1 MKKCV
6 VAGLACAA
14 GVLWGLSAEAR
25 VVNYT
30 GAGSVPEDLSDAANW
45 EAEPTSDDVVWLDL
59 SATGQRS
66 FTFGADVAFG
76 GLVVSNNQNQA
87 VTFEPS
93 AGLLTLGA
101 EGLVC
106 QTNGTL
112 NLKTPIAL
120 SAEQTWQMHTTAINT
135 YTNVSG
141 TAYWHINES
150 GRIRHY
156 EPLGYGGRLRES
168 SKGGTAIYGM
178 GPLAMN
184 LETRLGGTEGET
196 AKWYYFSPTGTVRWA
211 DVFGGHTWS
220 NLQTFVDGFIC
231 QRMTAEGGDGSYPY
245 VIMDESEDEWYM
257 SGWYRFGLQTGT
269 LDMRAGS
276 ISNGNTYHFLVG
288 EKLDNTTMTQCVL
301 KVSGTAN
308 IAVTEISVGRGGQND
323 DPLKNP
329 RVEQS
334 GGTLNGKLH
343 VLLTGSLDK
352 PRAITDYVMSG
363 GTLKAGID
371 ASTSSDITTR
381 GLGICSPAW
390 NDYYNPAFFRM
401 SGGEL
406 SAYQILFGT
415 TTKTWSGVPK
425 AQGEGYGVFE
435 LSGDATVNLPAN
447 GFQLAKDTKGNQ
459 VWNGGATTNAAYR
472 ISLRGGRIVGDRDY
486 TMPLAMDFPP
496 SETPFTW
503 DTGSHAL
510 TLAGPL
516 WGEGMFRKTGTGSL
530 TLLDATRFH
539 GKLEVSEG
547 EARLMVDGAADS
559 ELEGDLTCY
568 KWTADSLQLT
578 DGAKVESWVDVN
590 QGLVAGSNAQLNANF
605 KFPTFTNNVFN
616 GHAAVKILGRSGEQS
631 LAVPP
636 TQNPIAGKS
645 KLTYVLVFRT
655 LDSKNAS
662 GLEGIYGR
670 WPFFGTSNY
679 QGAQA
684 MVAVSGKNQALFDFH
699 RSGGDIGIGSRE
711 GYSLYDG
718 KPHVVIATVD
728 SPNYALML
736 DGWRVAAVKSGA
748 QVTTKFDAQPLCF
761 GRMSVDTGYNSKGT
775 TGGCD
780 VMLAEARVYA
790 GRALTEAE
798 QSELSVAL
806 FKKYRPEASDWLTY
820 MANANTTIKGGMVPT
835 TESVPDAP
843 EADVVLTPAEMDEL
857 AAASGSTKP
866 ALVEKALYGK
876 DVMRFNAADKTALQI
891 PADESPL
898 TGRSAC
904 AMAVVFRTTA
914 DGFSHSGVGWGGKG
928 EGPTGIIG
936 THDNNSGKIGNL
948 IGWSKEGTAFG
959 YDTSTSRTLQDR
971 RPCRLNDGLP
981 HVAVYSFDGSASPSV
996 SQLMVDGV
1004 YRKATDTK
1012 AGVARA
1018 SLPFLIG
1025 QMDKGYGWFTGDIAE
1040 VRVWSRALSKD
1051 EMKALSAHVAAEYG
1065 FRLLPMTRF
1074 DDAPTGS
1081 YGLGA
1086 KEIEVKAGATLRM
1099 PLSTTAPFAVKP
1111 GQKLYGA
1118 GTFAGS
1124 YRFGDGAVLDLTG
1137 DVPEMIED
1145 VQFAGG
1151 TWKPQAATAALP
1163 AFGRFAASGV
1173 VTVVLPDGEP
1183 VSRKRAL
1190 ATYETADIAPGTTCV
1205 VVPGEGAPEEGVL
1218 FADETTKVLCAKV
1231 KFGTLLIVR

>member
-1 MKKCV
+1 
-6 VAGLACAA
+6 
-14 GVLWGLSAEAR
+14 
-25 VVNYT
+25 
-30 GAGSVPEDLSDAANW
+30 
-45 EAEPTSDDVVWLDL
+45 
-59 SATGQRS
+59 
-66 FTFGADVAFG
+66 
-76 GLVVSNNQNQA
+76 
-87 VTFEPS
+87 
-93 AGLLTLGA
+93 
-101 EGLVC
+101 
-106 QTNGTL
+106 
-112 NLKTPIAL
+112 
-120 SAEQTWQMHTTAINT
+120 
-135 YTNVSG
+135 
-141 TAYWHINES
+141 
-150 GRIRHY
+150 
-156 EPLGYGGRLRES
+156 
-168 SKGGTAIYGM
+168 
-178 GPLAMN
+178 
-184 LETRLGGTEGET
+184 
-196 AKWYYFSPTGTVRWA
+196 
-211 DVFGGHTWS
+211 
-220 NLQTFVDGFIC
+220 
-231 QRMTAEGGDGSYPY
+231 
-245 VIMDESEDEWYM
+245 M

-269 LDMRAGS
+269 LDMRAGA

-334 GGTLNGKLH
+334 GGTVNGKLH

-371 ASTSSDITTR
+371 ASTSSDILTR
-381 GLGICSPAW
+381 GLALCSPAW
-390 NDYYNPAFFRM
+390 GDYYNPAFFRM

-435 LSGDATVNLPAN
+435 LSGEATVNLPAN
-447 GFQLAKDTKGNQ
+447 GFQLAKDAKGNQ

-503 DTGSHAL
+503 DTGSHML

-516 WGEGMFRKTGTGSL
+516 WGEGTFRKTGTGGL
-530 TLLDATRFH
+530 TLSDATRFH

-547 EARLMVDGAADS
+547 EAKMMSDCVSYPEFDGDPTCFRWSAEDLVGKVSDGEKVAQWDDGNQGLSAVSNTLLNANKFSLPTFVADAGNGHPAVCFKGMQSLMVPSAKNPISNQTNMTIAIVYRPLESASGDGFLYGAGHFVFGMSQYTSGSYFQTGGSTGGSGRLGYVHRTTSGQVGVRSRPNESLADGNFHVGIVTLRHGK
-559 ELEGDLTCY
+559 EL
-568 KWTADSLQLT
+568 SLLT
-578 DGAKVESWVDVN
+578 DGWRTN
-590 QGLVAGSNAQLNANF
+590 Q
-605 KFPTFTNNVFN
+605 VFD
-616 GHAAVKILGRSGEQS
+616 AVRK
-631 LAVPP
+631 
-636 TQNPIAGKS
+636 
-645 KLTYVLVFRT
+645 
-655 LDSKNAS
+655 
-662 GLEGIYGR
+662 
-670 WPFFGTSNY
+670 
-679 QGAQA
+679 
-684 MVAVSGKNQALFDFH
+684 VSGRPISF
-699 RSGGDIGIGSRE
+699 G
-711 GYSLYDG
+711 
-718 KPHVVIATVD
+718 ATD
-728 SPNYALML
+728 L
-736 DGWRVAAVKSGA
+736 DG
-748 QVTTKFDAQPLCF
+748 
-761 GRMSVDTGYNSKGT
+761 GT
-775 TGGCD
+775 TASSQSHILEVRIYTNR
-780 VMLAEARVYA
+780 VMSA
-790 GRALTEAE
+790 AE
-798 QSELSVAL
+798 QSRLATTL
-806 FKKYRPEASDWLTY
+806 FRKYRFDAAGWQKY
-820 MANANTTIKGGMVPT
+820 VQRANTTLCGDLPAS
-835 TESVPDAP
+835 TETVPDAP
-843 EADVVLTPAEMDEL
+843 EADVVLTPAEMSEM

-866 ALVEKALYGK
+866 TLVEKALYGK

-891 PADESPL
+891 PAEESPL

-904 AMAVVFRTTA
+904 AMAVVFRTTT

-928 EGPTGIIG
+928 VGPTGIIG

-1086 KEIEVKAGATLRM
+1086 KEVEVKAGATLRM
-1099 PLSTTAPFAVKP
+1099 PLSKTAPFAVKP

-1137 DVPEMIED
+1137 DVPETIED
-1145 VQFAGG
+1145 VQFVGG
-1151 TWKPQAATAALP
+1151 TWKPQAVTAALP

-1190 ATYETADIAPGTTCV
+1190 ATYETADIAPGTTWV
-1205 VVPGEGAPEEGVL
+1205 VIPGEGAPEEGVL
-1218 FADETTKVLCAKV
+1218 FADEKTKVLCMKV